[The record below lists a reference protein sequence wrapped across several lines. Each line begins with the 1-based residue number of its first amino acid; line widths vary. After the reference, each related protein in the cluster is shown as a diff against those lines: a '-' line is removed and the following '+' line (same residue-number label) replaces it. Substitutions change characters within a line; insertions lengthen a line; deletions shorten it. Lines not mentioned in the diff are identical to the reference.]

1 MKVPIKKPKLKLLS
15 NALRVKNVL
24 TEYEL
29 ARKHLSS
36 DALEKY
42 TLNKLKEADAKRNIE

>member
-1 MKVPIKKPKLKLLS
+1 MKVAIKKPKLKLLS
-15 NALRVKNVL
+15 NALYVQKVL

-36 DALEKY
+36 DALEEY
-42 TLNKLKEADAKRNIE
+42 TLQKLKEADGNRKIK